1 MNDPLLFQVKHIL
14 YEQENRLVKVKAL
27 AEMAQKVAEDDHQ
40 KNLDSLN
47 VGKNALRVQL
57 KELELAEKDRS
68 KVNTMFRYG

>member
-1 MNDPLLFQVKHIL
+1 M
-14 YEQENRLVKVKAL
+14 KAL
-27 AEMAQKVAEDDHQ
+27 AEMAQKVADDDHQ

-68 KVNTMFRYG
+68 KVNTVVLHFL

>member
-1 MNDPLLFQVKHIL
+1 MKHIL

-68 KVNTMFRYG
+68 KVNTMFRYGL